1 MDTTAPPPSAATI
14 EPFSPFLERF
24 RLAVENVFRH
34 PKEGAQSYLSRG
46 FHPSELRSILATRP
60 LSTFVPSRFGGR
72 GAHVPESLAVLETAS
87 YESLAASLT
96 LGINGA
102 LFLQPVAKYGSEPV
116 QGDVFRRI
124 LEHQN
129 MGGLMMTE
137 PGHGSDALNMATSWT
152 ATPGG
157 YRIEGR
163 KHWAGLT
170 GLADFW
176 LMTARE
182 RSADGRLGRDVD
194 FFVCDVH
201 EPDQAIEVEERF
213 ASLGLYPIPYGVNR
227 VDVVVPDEQRLLPER
242 SGLKMMLD
250 LLHRSRVQF
259 PGMGMGFVRRL
270 ADEALDHVRERAVGG
285 RSLWSY
291 DQVRARIADLQTS
304 VTVASAMCV
313 YASERA
319 SILHDLSKEGLGAN
333 VVKAVLTDRMQDAA
347 QSFLQL
353 VGAKGY
359 RLDHLAGRAV
369 VDSRPFQIFE
379 GSNDILYE
387 QIGAAALQS
396 MRRVKETHLGR
407 FLATFELGRRAAE
420 RVVNLVDV
428 RIDGDMTQ
436 RRLVAFG
443 QAIGR
448 IATMEMVI
456 DLGDRGYPAER
467 VAAAVEQL
475 RGDVAQAFST
485 FHVGSQAQPSDEPTT
500 AASWMAHVQM
510 A

>member
-1 MDTTAPPPSAATI
+1 MDTTAPPPFAA
-14 EPFSPFLERF
+14 ESESFVPFLERF
-24 RLAVENVFRH
+24 RTAVERVFRH
-34 PKEGAQSYLSRG
+34 PIEGPRAFLSRG
-46 FHPSELRSILATRP
+46 FHPSELRAVLATRP
-60 LSTFVPSRFGGR
+60 LSTFVPSKFGGR
-72 GAHVPESLAVLETAS
+72 GAHVAESLAVLETAS

-102 LFLQPVAKYGSEPV
+102 LFLQPVAKYGTEPV
-116 QGDVFRRI
+116 QNAVFQRI

-137 PGHGSDALNMATSWT
+137 PGHGSDALNMVTSWT
-152 ATPGG
+152 PAPGG

-182 RSADGRLGRDVD
+182 RSSDGRLGRDVD

-201 EPDQAIEVEERF
+201 EPDQAIDVEERF
-213 ASLGLYPIPYGVNR
+213 ESLGLYPIPYGVNR
-227 VDVVVPDEQRLLPER
+227 VNVLVPEEQRLVPER

-250 LLHRSRVQF
+250 LLHRSRIQF

-270 ADEALDHVRERAVGG
+270 ADEALDHVRTRAVGG

-291 DQVRARIADLQTS
+291 DQVRSRIADLQTS

-313 YASERA
+313 YAAERA
-319 SILHDLSKEGLGAN
+319 SIAHDLSKEGLGAN

-387 QIGAAALQS
+387 QIGAAAVQA
-396 MRRVKETHLGR
+396 MRRVKETHLGA
-407 FLATFELGRRAAE
+407 FLATFDLGRQASDF
-420 RVVNLVDV
+420 VTGLVDV
-428 RIDGDMTQ
+428 RIDGDLPQ
-436 RRLVAFG
+436 RRLVSFG
-443 QAIGR
+443 QVIGR

-456 DLGDRGYPAER
+456 DLGHRGYPADR
-467 VAAAVEQL
+467 IASALDQL
-475 RGDVAQAFST
+475 RSDVAHAFTS
-485 FHVGSQAQPSDEPTT
+485 FARGSSAEPSEEGTPAT
-500 AASWMAHVQM
+500 SWMAHLTTV
-510 A
+510 